1 MILTQESVTVEG
13 THIRKAD
20 KKVMS
25 LKVGPELFAILTK
38 NLYANPVL
46 ASQNEA
52 NQNAWDSHQRAGCGD
67 RPFHVQLPSH
77 FDPRYVIRDF
87 GVGMSHEFMMNDY
100 CIAGQSSKS
109 QDAAQSGGWGL
120 GRLSGLALST
130 TYNVACYDGNEKRT
144 YAIFINGDGI
154 PEVNRIATAPSK
166 EERGVEITIPVNAK
180 DINSFPDACRES
192 CRFYPVKPI
201 VKGVAGFL
209 FHENQVTLK
218 GDGWFID
225 KSIGFPVA
233 VGGVYWYRLE
243 PDNITGLTDEQKD
256 LLNSSLGLV
265 LSFDPSSVSPQANR
279 QGLHYND
286 ATCAAIKARLATLE
300 SEVKAVVQSHFDK
313 CASIIEAKRL
323 WLDYFKPAGSA
334 WQLGRVFGTKQT
346 VTWQGHV
353 IDSADLTILQPDPLD
368 NEKLRGIPGIVLTAY
383 TIRMGRRGHR
393 SVTQD
398 STFGTMHVSAKNRL
412 FLNDLDGGRG
422 IKRRV
427 GYELMQDA
435 SRLGDNYLHYY
446 AIHFK
451 TPAAQAAFHAV
462 NHTTPADM
470 ALFSPASAIIVP
482 ASVHVGGDRNLKH
495 KLKVFRFDRSGSD
508 RKSDSWEPT
517 EIDEDEGGIY
527 TTIFR
532 FENTSISNGMIAAR
546 LAILRKHGVIKDGT
560 AIYGIKTGEYGSNA
574 PAILA
579 TLQGNEDWIDLSK
592 WFAEK
597 REEILPAADI
607 GTLLADAAQ
616 NDSSPLVSAKT
627 VPAFNGTALG
637 DYLDKKLFIVGQVDK
652 AKAYEDTMSD
662 YVSLGGAKTYTN
674 NAKATY
680 DMAKEWKRVLA
691 AYPLLA
697 KFSGY
702 STYAWDKGD
711 IRLAADYVALI
722 EAAAM
727 RQTPYPEAEV
737 AA

>member
-1 MILTQESVTVEG
+1 MIITQEKVTVQSNVRTAGREM
-13 THIRKAD
+13 T
-20 KKVMS
+20 
-25 LKVGPELFAILTK
+25 LKVGPEIFQILTK
-38 NLYANPVL
+38 NLYANPAL
-46 ASQNEA
+46 AALSEA
-52 NQNAWDSHQRAGCGD
+52 GQNAFDSHKRAGCAD
-67 RPFHVQLPSH
+67 KPFTVQLPTY
-77 FDPRYVIRDF
+77 FDPRLVIRDY
-87 GVGMSHEFMMNDY
+87 GTSMSHAFMDGDY
-100 CIAGQSSKS
+100 CVGGQSSKS
-109 QDAAQSGGWGL
+109 ADANQSGGFGI

-130 TYNVACYDGNEKRT
+130 TYNVACYQNGEKRT
-144 YAIFINGDGI
+144 YSVFVNGNGI
-154 PEVNRIATAPSK
+154 PEVLLVATVKS
-166 EERGVEITIPVNAK
+166 EEPTGVEITIPIHEK
-180 DINSFPDACRES
+180 DINSFDHAAKEAY
-192 CRFYPVKPI
+192 RFYDPKPI
-201 VKGVAGFL
+201 VRGVSGFQ
-209 FHENQVTLK
+209 FHQNSVTLR
-218 GDGWFID
+218 GNEWFID
-225 KSIGFPVA
+225 KSINFPVA
-233 VGGVYWYRLE
+233 VGGVYWYRIE
-243 PDNITGLTDEQKD
+243 SDNITGLTDEQKD

-265 LSFDPSSVSPQANR
+265 LNFGASEIHPQANR
-279 QGLHYND
+279 QGLFYND

-300 SEVKAVVQSHFDK
+300 NEVKAVVQSHFDK

-334 WQLGRVFGTKQT
+334 YQLGRVFGTKQT

-353 IDSADLTILQPDPLD
+353 IDNADLTILQVDPLD
-368 NEKLRGIPGIVLTAY
+368 SEKLRGIPGVSLTRY
-383 TIRMGRRGHR
+383 SVRVGRRGHR
-393 SVTQD
+393 SVNAD
-398 STFGTMHVSAKNRL
+398 STFGTIHVASQTRL

-427 GYELMQDA
+427 GYELMQDN
-435 SRLGDNYLHYY
+435 SRTGDNYLYYY

-462 NHTTPADM
+462 NHTTAADM

-495 KLKVFRFDRSGSD
+495 KLKVFRFVAGTRD

-546 LAILRKHGVIKDGT
+546 LAILRKHGVIKHDLP
-560 AIYGIKTGEYGSNA
+560 IYGIKTGEFGDNA

-637 DYLDKKLFIVGQVDK
+637 DYLDKKLFIVGQVEK

-711 IRLAADYVALI
+711 IRLAADYVAMI
-722 EAAAM
+722 EAA
-727 RQTPYPEAEV
+727 
-737 AA
+737 